1 MKTWKADLALAGV
14 TVIWGATFVMVKSAL
29 DHVSPV
35 LFLALRF
42 TLAAAVLF
50 ALYRSSVRRIAGR
63 SAILPGLI
71 AGVCLFLGYFFQTTG
86 LRFTTPSKSAFLTGL
101 AIPMVPL
108 ASAIVYRKAPRRIEV
123 AGVTAASVGMALM
136 TLEGGILQLNQGDA
150 LTFLCA
156 IAFSL
161 HIVAVG
167 HFSGRMP
174 YETLAVLQ
182 IGTAAILAI
191 GSFWWVEIPHIRWTR
206 EVLAAVL
213 VTGLLATAL
222 AFSVQAWAQQF
233 TTPTRTAL
241 IFALEPVCAWFTS
254 WWITGE
260 ILSRRGAFGAMCIL
274 FGIALVEMKRFNALE
289 HQSSSAANADV

>member
-42 TLAAAVLF
+42 TLAAGVLLI
-50 ALYRSSVRRIAGR
+50 LYRSSLRRKAIFPGVIAG
-63 SAILPGLI
+63 L
-71 AGVCLFLGYFFQTTG
+71 CLFLGYFFQTKG
-86 LRFTTPSKSAFLTGL
+86 LRLTTPSKSAFLTGL

-108 ASAIVYRKAPRRIEV
+108 ASALVYRKAPRRIEL
-123 AGVTAASVGMALM
+123 AGVAAASLGMGLM
-136 TLEGGILQLNQGDA
+136 TLQDGKLQLNPGDA

-156 IAFSL
+156 ISFAM
-161 HIVAVG
+161 HIVTVG

-174 YETLAVLQ
+174 FETLAVVQ
-182 IGTAAILAI
+182 IGTAAILALC
-191 GSFWWVEIPHIRWTR
+191 SFWWVESPKIQWVPG
-206 EVLAAVL
+206 VLIAVL

-241 IFALEPVCAWFTS
+241 IFSLEPVCAWLTS
-254 WWITGE
+254 WWFTGE
-260 ILSRRGAFGAMCIL
+260 VLSRQGAAGAACIL
-274 FGIALVEMKRFNALE
+274 FGISLVELKRFKPLE
-289 HQSSSAANADV
+289 HQSSSGANTDV